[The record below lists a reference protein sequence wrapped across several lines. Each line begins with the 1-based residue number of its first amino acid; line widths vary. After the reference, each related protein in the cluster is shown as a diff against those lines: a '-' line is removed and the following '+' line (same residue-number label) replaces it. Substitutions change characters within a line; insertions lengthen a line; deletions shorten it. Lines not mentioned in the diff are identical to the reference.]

1 MREEVLA
8 ALIAGA
14 LREWV
19 ASEVA
24 VRKIMSSL
32 TKPSVIFRE
41 RVVPAYAHYL
51 NHPLSENHANNLAE
65 ALNNTVEWTYLYL
78 DEVDRAR
85 LNGATLASFR
95 TSLLTEHRALHVMS
109 DLADAAQH
117 RELTFER
124 KPARV
129 VTLSQTLITKSKAS
143 FTFRA
148 LILHS
153 RLWHEKPSSFG
164 AAGLIEIKK

>member
-1 MREEVLA
+1 
-8 ALIAGA
+8 
-14 LREWV
+14 
-19 ASEVA
+19 
-24 VRKIMSSL
+24 MSGL

-41 RVVPAYAHYL
+41 RVVPAYSEYL
-51 NHPLSENHANNLAE
+51 KDPLSERRANTLAE

-78 DEVDRAR
+78 NEVDPAR

-95 TSLLTEHRALHVMS
+95 TGLLTEHRALHVMS

-129 VTLSQTLITKSKAS
+129 VTLSTDAYY
-143 FTFRA
+143 
-148 LILHS
+148 
-153 RLWHEKPSSFG
+153 EKQGVLYVQGFNTPFPSEAREAFEFWRG
-164 AAGLIEIKK
+164 WRD